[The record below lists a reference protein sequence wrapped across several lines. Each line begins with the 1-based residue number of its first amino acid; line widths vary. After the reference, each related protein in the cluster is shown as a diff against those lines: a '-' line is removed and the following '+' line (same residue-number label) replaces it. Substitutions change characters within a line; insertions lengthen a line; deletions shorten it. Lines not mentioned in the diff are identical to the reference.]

1 MLLVLSL
8 DFDPVLRIAGLI
20 LRWQTIATAAAI
32 AVAISLAGVLAGRIP
47 RLPDH
52 KAYDATGS
60 SPSLSREEL
69 LFLVLGAVP
78 GAIVGGRL
86 GYVIAHADFY
96 RAYPDAIV
104 DPARGS
110 LSLSMAIVGGTIT
123 ALLVSPLSSAPVD
136 RWMQVAAIPL
146 LVAIALGKAALV
158 LGGAGQGKPAEVPW
172 ATAFVGPGPWASTS
186 PAIPAHPAQA
196 YEAIAA
202 IAAIAAILALRSKG
216 HLRVDGRL
224 FFAAICCWAI
234 GRVIVG
240 FFWLDEPVLGP
251 FGAEQVLTLAV
262 AALSLVL
269 WITGLPRRLL
279 C

>member
-32 AVAISLAGVLAGRIP
+32 AIAIALAGVLAGRIP
-47 RLPDH
+47 RLPDREAH
-52 KAYDATGS
+52 DATS
-60 SPSLSREEL
+60 ASISLSREEL

-96 RAYPDAIV
+96 AVNPGAIF

-110 LSLSMAIVGGTIT
+110 LSLSIAIVGGTIT

-136 RWMQVAAIPL
+136 RWMQAAAIPL
-146 LVAIALGKAALV
+146 LVAIALGKAAMV
-158 LGGAGQGKPAEVPW
+158 LGGAGQGKPAEAPW
-172 ATAFVGPGPWASTS
+172 ATAFVGPGPWGSTL

-196 YEAIAA
+196 YEAIVTVAA
-202 IAAIAAILALRSKG
+202 IAAIVALRSKG
-216 HLRVDGRL
+216 HLMEDGRL
-224 FFAAICCWAI
+224 FFAAVCCWAM
-234 GRVIVG
+234 GRAIVG
-240 FFWLDEPVLGP
+240 YFWLDDPVLGP

-262 AALSLVL
+262 AASSLVF
-269 WITGLPRRLL
+269 WITGLPRRLGG
-279 C
+279 